1 MEAQY
6 KSHTFSFSANCFLCH
21 KKSLWLLKQIDSM
34 CQLPHKISE
43 STSGCTAPLWMPA
56 SLTALGMGLMGWFK
70 TILCSTH
77 AIIAGTRTHFI
88 QSCIYPWCETTL
100 LQIIPVTLQR
110 LCSAVNS
117 LTLQSPDG
125 RRQITWI
132 YTFIEQPNSV
142 APLKRYLN
150 IF

>member
-1 MEAQY
+1 MLGNVLCWSLNMEVQY
-6 KSHTFSFSANCFLCH
+6 KSCTFSFSANCFLCH

-88 QSCIYPWCETTL
+88 QSCIILSVKRRCFKLSEWLY
-100 LQIIPVTLQR
+100 R
-110 LCSAVNS
+110 DLCSAVNS

-125 RRQITWI
+125 QRQITWI
-132 YTFIEQPNSV
+132 YTSIQ
-142 APLKRYLN
+142 
-150 IF
+150 